1 MQKNVA
7 TEEGT
12 SSSAAA
18 ELDLF
23 RDTPVR
29 LLGYANEVGEAFKPV
44 APRVLYYGSYATSLA
59 YVLADAKHKYD
70 ADGDAR
76 HGVDALVW
84 QLFASVILPG
94 AVVNRIVAATAAAT
108 KRPLVPTA
116 VGLASI
122 PFIIKPIDELVH
134 FCMDSTL
141 RPWLHDDAD

>member
-1 MQKNVA
+1 MVDA
-7 TEEGT
+7 SAASSVEGA
-12 SSSAAA
+12 SSASASA

-44 APRVLYYGSYATSLA
+44 APRIFYVGSYATSCA

-70 ADGDAR
+70 ADGDAK

-84 QLFASVILPG
+84 QLFASVVVPG
-94 AVVNRIVAATAAAT
+94 AVVNRIVAATAAVT
-108 KRPLVPTA
+108 RRPLAPTG

-122 PFIIKPIDELVH
+122 PFIIKPIDEFVH
-134 FCMDSTL
+134 VCMDATL
-141 RPWLHDDAD
+141 RPWLHD